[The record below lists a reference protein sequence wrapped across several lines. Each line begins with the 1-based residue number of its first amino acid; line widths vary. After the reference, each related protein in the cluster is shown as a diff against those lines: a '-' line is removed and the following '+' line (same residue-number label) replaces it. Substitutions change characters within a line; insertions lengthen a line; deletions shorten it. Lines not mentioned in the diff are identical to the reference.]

1 MFFLYTLFALAIITA
16 AICIAPPKAK
26 AWCALTFISMLGVVV
41 SDGGYSFLFFWELM
55 TVASF
60 LLILF
65 DAERR
70 EVRRAALAY
79 LIMMHIGFV
88 LLVIGFVRL
97 RLATGS
103 ASFAALTPYFTD
115 HAFLPLLLVFLA
127 GFGMKAGLFPMH
139 VWLPEAH
146 PAAPSHVSALMSG
159 VMIKTGVY
167 GILRVVAALG
177 TPEALRTAG
186 LVILAAGI
194 ATGLWGVI
202 LAAAQNDMKRLLAYS
217 SIENIGVIFIGIGI
231 ALLGKSSGNPSV
243 TVCGIAGALLH
254 TLNHSFFKSLLFF
267 GAGNV
272 LTQTGTTSLDSLGGA
287 ARHMPLTAIL
297 FLVGTAAICALPPFN
312 GFVSELL
319 IYSGMFKGIASGS
332 DVLAS
337 SAGLAALALIGG
349 IVVLAFAKL
358 YGIVFLGT
366 PRSHEV
372 AEASEVDNFRLAAM
386 ALPLAGILFVGLF
399 PVTAVTVV
407 TRAAGF
413 FVRMPVSASDWL
425 LAPTLTAVGRT
436 AWLLIAVVAALMVPV
451 GDLRPVLSFDG
462 DFVCMAYLLAL
473 GRFALVLAALD
484 TGSAFEGMG
493 ASREALYGALVEPA
507 LMLALGTLALLTGC
521 TSLSRIFDP
530 AALPGTQHA
539 IVLLLLTYLLVK
551 IVFTES
557 GRVPVD
563 DPRTHLELTMIHEV
577 MCLDCCGVDLAAMI
591 KMAGWLKTAIFS
603 LLAADTLAAAFCL
616 RWWIA
621 APLAVVLTGLTV
633 GAVESTQAR
642 NKLSRNT
649 IFILTIAAL
658 AALAFF
664 TAYLL
669 QLNIGLA

>member
-26 AWCALTFISMLGVVV
+26 AWCALTFIVGAGAALSVKAVEALAGGRTVALWAARSLALGCDSGSLDPLSAFFVLLIAVGATAATLYSRGYLSHALERKSPAHLSLHYVALAVMSLSMLGVVV

-103 ASFAALTPYFTD
+103 ASFAALTPYFAD

-337 SAGLAALALIGG
+337 AAGLAALALIGG

-399 PVTAVTVV
+399 PVTAVTAI

-436 AWLLIAVVAALMVPV
+436 AWLLIAVVAALAWLRHRTLRARKVAQGPTWGCGFTAPNIRMQYTGESFSEGLQSIMPSLTRQDGE
-451 GDLRPVLSFDG
+451 GDAVVKSEIFPSAHRFDIRRKDRIGNLLSAWWVELLHQINLRVMRLRTG
-462 DFVCMAYLLAL
+462 KINHYIL
-473 GRFALVLAALD
+473 FAL
-484 TGSAFEGMG
+484 AF
-493 ASREALYGALVEPA
+493 L
-507 LMLALGTLALLTGC
+507 TL
-521 TSLSRIFDP
+521 
-530 AALPGTQHA
+530 
-539 IVLLLLTYLLVK
+539 
-551 IVFTES
+551 
-557 GRVPVD
+557 
-563 DPRTHLELTMIHEV
+563 
-577 MCLDCCGVDLAAMI
+577 
-591 KMAGWLKTAIFS
+591 
-603 LLAADTLAAAFCL
+603 
-616 RWWIA
+616 
-621 APLAVVLTGLTV
+621 
-633 GAVESTQAR
+633 
-642 NKLSRNT
+642 
-649 IFILTIAAL
+649 IFILSTL
-658 AALAFF
+658 D
-664 TAYLL
+664 LL
-669 QLNIGLA
+669 

>member
-26 AWCALTFISMLGVVV
+26 AWCALTFIVGAGAALSVKAAEALAGGRTVALWAARSLALGCDSGSLDPLSAFFVLLIAVGATAATLYSRGYLSHALDRKSPAHLSLHYVALTVMSLSMLGVVV
-41 SDGGYSFLFFWELM
+41 SDGGYSFLFFWESM

-103 ASFAALTPYFTD
+103 ASFAALTPYFAD
-115 HAFLPLLLVFLA
+115 HAFLPLFLVFLA

-159 VMIKTGVY
+159 VMIKTGIY
-167 GILRVVAALG
+167 GILRVVAAFG

-186 LVILAAGI
+186 LIVLAAGI

-217 SIENIGVIFIGIGI
+217 SIENIGVILIGIGI

-272 LTQTGTTSLDSLGGA
+272 LTQTGTTSLDALGGA

-358 YGIVFLGT
+358 YGIVFLGS

-372 AEASEVDNFRLAAM
+372 AEAAEADNFRLAAM

-399 PVTAVTVV
+399 PATAVTVV

-436 AWLLIAVVAALMVPV
+436 AWLLIAVVAVLAWLRHRALRARKVTQGPTWGCGFTAPNIRMQYTGESFSEGLQSIMPSLTRQDGEGDAV
-451 GDLRPVLSFDG
+451 GKSEIFPSAHRFDIRRKDRIGNLLSAWWVELLHQINLRVMRLRTG
-462 DFVCMAYLLAL
+462 KINHYIL
-473 GRFALVLAALD
+473 FAL
-484 TGSAFEGMG
+484 AF
-493 ASREALYGALVEPA
+493 L
-507 LMLALGTLALLTGC
+507 TL
-521 TSLSRIFDP
+521 
-530 AALPGTQHA
+530 
-539 IVLLLLTYLLVK
+539 
-551 IVFTES
+551 
-557 GRVPVD
+557 
-563 DPRTHLELTMIHEV
+563 
-577 MCLDCCGVDLAAMI
+577 
-591 KMAGWLKTAIFS
+591 
-603 LLAADTLAAAFCL
+603 
-616 RWWIA
+616 
-621 APLAVVLTGLTV
+621 
-633 GAVESTQAR
+633 
-642 NKLSRNT
+642 
-649 IFILTIAAL
+649 IFILSTL
-658 AALAFF
+658 D
-664 TAYLL
+664 LL
-669 QLNIGLA
+669 

>member
-26 AWCALTFISMLGVVV
+26 AWCALTFIVGAGAALSVKAVEALAGGRTVALWAARSLALGCDSGSLDPLSAFFVLLIAVGATAATLYSRGYLSHALERKSPAHLSLHYVALAVMSLSMLGVVV

-103 ASFAALTPYFTD
+103 ASFAALTPYFAD
-115 HAFLPLLLVFLA
+115 HAFLPLFLVFLA

-337 SAGLAALALIGG
+337 AAGLAALALIGG

-436 AWLLIAVVAALMVPV
+436 AWLLIAVVAALAWLRHRALRARKVAQGPTWGCGFTAPNIRMQYTGESFSEGLQSIMPSLTRQDGE
-451 GDLRPVLSFDG
+451 GDAVVKSEIFPSAHRFDIRRKDRIGNLLSAWWVELLHQINLRVMRLRTG
-462 DFVCMAYLLAL
+462 KINHYIL
-473 GRFALVLAALD
+473 FAL
-484 TGSAFEGMG
+484 AF
-493 ASREALYGALVEPA
+493 L
-507 LMLALGTLALLTGC
+507 TL
-521 TSLSRIFDP
+521 
-530 AALPGTQHA
+530 
-539 IVLLLLTYLLVK
+539 
-551 IVFTES
+551 
-557 GRVPVD
+557 
-563 DPRTHLELTMIHEV
+563 
-577 MCLDCCGVDLAAMI
+577 
-591 KMAGWLKTAIFS
+591 
-603 LLAADTLAAAFCL
+603 
-616 RWWIA
+616 
-621 APLAVVLTGLTV
+621 
-633 GAVESTQAR
+633 
-642 NKLSRNT
+642 
-649 IFILTIAAL
+649 IFILSTL
-658 AALAFF
+658 D
-664 TAYLL
+664 LL
-669 QLNIGLA
+669 

>member
-26 AWCALTFISMLGVVV
+26 AWCALTFIVGAGAALSVKAVEAWAGGRTVALWAVRSLALGCDSGSLDPLSAFFVLLIAVGATAATLYSRGYLSHALERKSPAHLSLHYVALAVMSLSMLGVVV

-103 ASFAALTPYFTD
+103 ASFAALTPYFAD
-115 HAFLPLLLVFLA
+115 HAFLPLFLVFLA

-337 SAGLAALALIGG
+337 AAGLALIGG

-399 PVTAVTVV
+399 PVTAVTAI

-436 AWLLIAVVAALMVPV
+436 AWLLIAVVAALAWLRHRTLRARKVAQGPTWGCGFTAPNIRMQYTGESFSEGLQSIMPSLTRQDGE
-451 GDLRPVLSFDG
+451 GDAVVKSEIFPSAHRFDIRRKDRIGNLLSAWWVELLHQINLRVMRLRTG
-462 DFVCMAYLLAL
+462 KINHYIL
-473 GRFALVLAALD
+473 FAL
-484 TGSAFEGMG
+484 AF
-493 ASREALYGALVEPA
+493 L
-507 LMLALGTLALLTGC
+507 TL
-521 TSLSRIFDP
+521 
-530 AALPGTQHA
+530 
-539 IVLLLLTYLLVK
+539 
-551 IVFTES
+551 
-557 GRVPVD
+557 
-563 DPRTHLELTMIHEV
+563 
-577 MCLDCCGVDLAAMI
+577 
-591 KMAGWLKTAIFS
+591 
-603 LLAADTLAAAFCL
+603 
-616 RWWIA
+616 
-621 APLAVVLTGLTV
+621 
-633 GAVESTQAR
+633 
-642 NKLSRNT
+642 
-649 IFILTIAAL
+649 IFILSTL
-658 AALAFF
+658 D
-664 TAYLL
+664 LL
-669 QLNIGLA
+669 

>member
-26 AWCALTFISMLGVVV
+26 AWCALTFIVGAGAALSVKAVEALAGGRTVALWATRSLALGCDSGSLDPLSAFFVLLIAVGATAATLYSRGYLSHALERKSPAHLSLHYVALAVMSLSMLGVVV

-103 ASFAALTPYFTD
+103 ASFAALTPYFAD
-115 HAFLPLLLVFLA
+115 HAFLPLFLVFLA

-337 SAGLAALALIGG
+337 AAGLAALALIGG

-399 PVTAVTVV
+399 PVTAVTAV

-436 AWLLIAVVAALMVPV
+436 VWLLIAVVAALAWLRHRTLRARKVAQGPTWGCGFTAPNIRMQYTGESFSEGLQSIMPSLTRQDGE
-451 GDLRPVLSFDG
+451 GDAVVKSEIFPSAHRFDIRRKDRIGNLLSAWWVELLHQINLRVMRLRTG
-462 DFVCMAYLLAL
+462 KINHYIL
-473 GRFALVLAALD
+473 FAL
-484 TGSAFEGMG
+484 AF
-493 ASREALYGALVEPA
+493 L
-507 LMLALGTLALLTGC
+507 TL
-521 TSLSRIFDP
+521 
-530 AALPGTQHA
+530 
-539 IVLLLLTYLLVK
+539 
-551 IVFTES
+551 
-557 GRVPVD
+557 
-563 DPRTHLELTMIHEV
+563 
-577 MCLDCCGVDLAAMI
+577 
-591 KMAGWLKTAIFS
+591 
-603 LLAADTLAAAFCL
+603 
-616 RWWIA
+616 
-621 APLAVVLTGLTV
+621 
-633 GAVESTQAR
+633 
-642 NKLSRNT
+642 
-649 IFILTIAAL
+649 IFILSTL
-658 AALAFF
+658 D
-664 TAYLL
+664 LL
-669 QLNIGLA
+669 